1 MMKGRFFLKLNKRFF
16 ITLYIVISLNLINL
30 LGICS
35 SKIEL
40 EAFTVWSYVLANN
53 LGEIIVLLIPIFII
67 FGCSNNVFDF
77 INYRFISNIH
87 MRKSKFK
94 HLFMEITKSGI
105 LGGLIASLPQL
116 INYLL
121 CLILFEPNLI
131 NFSMFGLDNGYHFVH
146 YSLLLMFL
154 YGFTIAIYGVFM
166 SLLISR
172 KSLYILIS
180 ILIYFV
186 LLFYVNYN
194 FKPEY
199 SFVNFYHPL
208 TVPGS
213 FNFTF
218 GYFYLILVIVIS
230 IFIGLIAYLLIEK
243 YVEDELYA

>member
-53 LGEIIVLLIPIFII
+53 LGEIIVLIMPIFII
-67 FGCSNNVFDF
+67 FGCSNNVFAL

-87 MRKSKFK
+87 IRKSKIK
-94 HLFMEITKSGI
+94 HLSIEMAKSGI
-105 LGGLIASLPQL
+105 FGGLIASLPQF

-121 CLILFEPNLI
+121 CLILFEHDPTNLYI
-131 NFSMFGLDNGYHFVH
+131 FGLDNGYHFVH

-154 YGFTIAIYGVFM
+154 YGFTLALYGTFM
-166 SLLISR
+166 SLLVGR

-180 ILIYFV
+180 ILIYYM
-186 LLFYVNYN
+186 LLFYVNFN

-208 TVPGS
+208 TIPNS
-213 FNFTF
+213 SDFTF
-218 GYFYLILVIVIS
+218 GYLYLILFIVIS
-230 IFIGLIAYLLIEK
+230 TFIGLITYLLIEK